1 MPNRPLESGEFVI
14 LVDARDRRVL
24 KRLQPRERITVR
36 GTVLACDDIIGR
48 REGIRVGVGEPESF
62 LVFRPSH
69 AEWVTDFERPAEP
82 IFAKDVGAIL
92 AHGDFRAGDHVV
104 EIGVGSGALSIALLR
119 AVGTGGFLTSYEV
132 RSDFAEVAKR
142 NVAAACGSVDNWRL
156 VVIDATLG
164 IDARDADR
172 LILDVPDPVPILAA
186 AASALRPGGT
196 LVVYLPT
203 ILQVKDLRDS
213 MRHDPR
219 FALTE
224 TLEVFERAWHVEEK
238 SVRPA
243 HRMIAHTAFLTFARR
258 AADPQ

>member
-1 MPNRPLESGEFVI
+1 MI
-14 LVDARDRRVL
+14 LVDGRDRRVL
-24 KRLQPRERITVR
+24 KRLQPRQRITIR
-36 GTVLACDDIIGR
+36 GSVLACDDIIGR
-48 REGIRVGVGEPESF
+48 QEGTRVGIGEPETF
-62 LVFRPSH
+62 LAFRPSH

-92 AHGDFRAGDHVV
+92 AHGDFRAGDHIV
-104 EIGVGSGALSIALLR
+104 EVGVGSGALSIALLR
-119 AVGTGGFLTSYEV
+119 AIGAHGFLTSYEL

-142 NVAAACGSVDNWRL
+142 NVAAACGPVENWRL
-156 VVIDATLG
+156 VVVDATLG

-172 LILDVPDPVPILAA
+172 LILDVPDPVPVLAA
-186 AASALRPGGT
+186 AAKALRPGGT

-203 ILQVKDLRDS
+203 ILQVKDLRDA
-213 MRHDPR
+213 MRPDPR

-243 HRMIAHTAFLTFARR
+243 HRMVAHTAFLTFARR
-258 AADPQ
+258 TADPDS